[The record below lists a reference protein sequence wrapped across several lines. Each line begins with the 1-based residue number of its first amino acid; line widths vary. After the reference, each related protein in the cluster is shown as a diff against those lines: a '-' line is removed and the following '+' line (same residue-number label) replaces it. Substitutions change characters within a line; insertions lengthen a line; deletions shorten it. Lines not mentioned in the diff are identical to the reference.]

1 MEDSAVEKERR
12 IVLVDLDAF
21 YASVEEIED
30 PSLRGLPLLIGG
42 SPESRGVVAAASYEA
57 RRYGCHSAMP
67 MSQALRLCPHATVLA
82 TRHHLYRD
90 YSQRV
95 MALLEQES
103 PLIEQMS
110 IDEAYVDLS
119 EVADDAAKATALAHR
134 IQGRIRVE
142 FALPCSIGLATSKM
156 VAKVACETGK
166 PSGFV
171 VVPPG
176 SEAAFLA
183 GLPVDAL
190 PGIGPRSAQRL
201 RAAGLSTLSQVAEAP
216 MTHVMSILGPWGAVL
231 HRRALGQDESPVRR
245 EHEAKSI
252 SSEETFPRDVSDAG
266 TLYAEL
272 ERLGDSVARSL
283 ESHSLV
289 ARTVTL
295 KLRFSDFTTITRSAS
310 RQTATADAAIV
321 RGTARQLLDA
331 NWKAGAPVRLV
342 GVSVSNLRPRQAEG
356 QLVMETLGSYIT

>member
-1 MEDSAVEKERR
+1 MENERH

-30 PSLRGLPLLIGG
+30 PSLRGQPLLIGG

-57 RRYGCHSAMP
+57 RRFGCHSAMP
-67 MSQALRLCPHATVLA
+67 MSRALRLCPHATVLSS
-82 TRHHLYRD
+82 RHSLYRD

-95 MALLEQES
+95 MELLERES
-103 PLIEQMS
+103 PLVQPVS
-110 IDEAYVDLS
+110 IDEAYVDLGALAVDRA
-119 EVADDAAKATALAHR
+119 EATALAHR

-142 FALPCSIGLATSKM
+142 LELPCSIGLATSKM

-171 VVPPG
+171 VVASG

-201 RAAGLSTLSQVAEAP
+201 RAAGLETLGQVAEAP
-216 MTHVMSILGPWGAVL
+216 VAQLTSVLGPWGAVL
-231 HRRALGQDESPVRR
+231 QRRAAGEDDSPVRR

-252 SSEETFPRDVSDAG
+252 SSEETFPRDVSDAEA
-266 TLYAEL
+266 LHAEV
-272 ERLGDSVARSL
+272 ERLASSVARSL
-283 ESHSLV
+283 ESHGLV

-295 KLRFSDFTTITRSAS
+295 KLRYADFTTVTRSAS

-321 RGTARQLLDA
+321 HGTARQLLGA
-331 NWKAGAPVRLV
+331 NWSAGTPVRLIGV
-342 GVSVSNLRPRQAEG
+342 GVSNLRPRQAEG
-356 QLVMETLGSYIT
+356 QMVMESLESCTT